1 MSYPL
6 PRQTLPT
13 ASPSLMPLPT
23 SLPTD
28 QKTSPLY
35 LKGPYSA
42 KTPFGQLGGLT
53 KRIGTFKGF
62 VLAGAYPAQITVPLG
77 GAYTEALPGT
87 FRGYTIAGAYPART
101 SVPLSM
107 VRGNFV
113 DRISGA
119 FPATASV
126 TSQQTMAPP
135 FLSNSIYIVGAL
147 SIISVIILIWHFT
160 KKGKYRKA
168 KL

>member
-6 PRQTLPT
+6 PRQTLPA

-62 VLAGAYPAQITVPLG
+62 VLAGAYPAT
-77 GAYTEALPGT
+77 T
-87 FRGYTIAGAYPART
+87 R
-101 SVPLSM
+101 VPLSM

-119 FPATASV
+119 FPATTTASNSV
-126 TSQQTMAPP
+126 TSQQTMAMAPP
-135 FLSNSIYIVGAL
+135 MLSNSVYIVGAL
-147 SIISVIILIWHFT
+147 AIISVIILIWHFT
-160 KKGKYRKA
+160 KKGKYKKA

>member
-6 PRQTLPT
+6 PRQTLPA

-62 VLAGAYPAQITVPLG
+62 VLAGAYPAT
-77 GAYTEALPGT
+77 T
-87 FRGYTIAGAYPART
+87 R
-101 SVPLSM
+101 VPLSM

-119 FPATASV
+119 FPATGSV

-135 FLSNSIYIVGAL
+135 FLSNSVYIVGAI